1 MYSSRVLKNFNPDR
15 YTLRSLD
22 SSLNRMNAEHID
34 IPIEPVMD
42 VDAIERQARDR
53 AIQIEKDAFDK
64 GFQAGQE
71 QGSVL
76 FEENASKLINQLDTM
91 ITELAGLKEKLTAE
105 AEPEIVKLAI
115 TIAKKAFYEEL
126 SINPEIIVR
135 LVKEAISRVEKM
147 GQITIKIHPSLHEMF
162 LQKKPEF
169 HELHQ
174 EIVLDIDPTLP
185 INGPLVVGPMEE
197 VVTNVDEL
205 LINVLEDMRQKLA
218 VH

>member
-1 MYSSRVLKNFNPDR
+1 
-15 YTLRSLD
+15 
-22 SSLNRMNAEHID
+22 MNAEHID